1 MTIPA
6 PMTAKPGRAGKGQP
20 QAKSAPAVNGWI
32 IIDKPLGLTS
42 TQVVGRVR
50 RILRPRKVGHG
61 GTLDPLASGLL
72 PIALGEATKTV
83 SYVMDG
89 RKSYRFTLRWGQAT
103 ATDDAEG
110 RAIEEHPHR
119 PDEAEIRAV
128 LPRFTGEIEQIPPL
142 YSAIK
147 VGGQRAYDLAR
158 AHTDF
163 ELKPRRVTVH
173 AITLEAQPDR
183 DHAVFEVHCGK
194 GTYMRSLARDL
205 GRATGTVAHIVEL
218 RRLTVGPFTEAD
230 AISLDSLESMGHSPA
245 ALEQVLPVET
255 ALDDIP
261 ALALSE
267 TEANRLRCGQAVSM
281 VARANRERISAL
293 SNGSIVFTTAGG
305 KPVALARYEAGELHP
320 VRVLNL

>member
-1 MTIPA
+1 MTMAAKAASAEIA
-6 PMTAKPGRAGKGQP
+6 P
-20 QAKSAPAVNGWI
+20 VNGWLV
-32 IIDKPLGLTS
+32 IDKPLGLTS

-89 RKSYRFTLRWGQAT
+89 RKSYRFTLRWGEAT
-103 ATDDAEG
+103 ETDDAEG
-110 RAIEEHPHR
+110 AVIEAHPHR

-128 LPRFTGEIEQIPPL
+128 LADFTGEIQQIPPL

-147 VGGQRAYDLAR
+147 VGGRRAYDLAR
-158 AHTDF
+158 AQTEF
-163 ELKPRRVTVH
+163 ELKPRRVMVH
-173 AITLEAQPDR
+173 AITLEDQPDR

-205 GRATGTVAHIVEL
+205 GRATRSVAHIVEL

-281 VARANRERISAL
+281 VARANRDRISEL
-293 SNGSIVFTTAGG
+293 SNGSIVFTTTGG
-305 KPVALARYEAGELHP
+305 RPVALARYEAGDLHP

>member
-1 MTIPA
+1 MAIKAAATEIA
-6 PMTAKPGRAGKGQP
+6 P
-20 QAKSAPAVNGWI
+20 VNGWLV
-32 IIDKPLGLTS
+32 IDKPLGLTS

-103 ATDDAEG
+103 ETDDAEG
-110 RAIEEHPHR
+110 RVIAEDPHR
-119 PDEAEIRAV
+119 PDEAAIHAV
-128 LPRFTGEIEQIPPL
+128 LADFTGEIEQIPPL

-147 VGGQRAYDLAR
+147 VGGRRAYDLAR
-158 AHTDF
+158 AQADF
-163 ELKPRRVTVH
+163 ELKSRKVTVH
-173 AITLEAQPDR
+173 AITLQDLPDS

-205 GRATGTVAHIVEL
+205 GRATGTVGHIVEL

-281 VARANRERISAL
+281 VARANRDRISEL
-293 SNGSIVFTTAGG
+293 SNGSIVFTTTGG
-305 KPVALARYEAGELHP
+305 KPVALARYEAGDIHP

>member
-1 MTIPA
+1 MA
-6 PMTAKPGRAGKGQP
+6 RSRRKGLP
-20 QAKSAPAVNGWI
+20 IHGWLSL
-32 IIDKPLGLTS
+32 DKPAGMTS
-42 TQVVGRVR
+42 TEAVARVR
-50 RILRPRKVGHG
+50 RITGAAKAGHG
-61 GTLDPLASGLL
+61 GTLDPLATGVL

-89 RKSYRFTLRWGQAT
+89 RKSYRFTLRWGEAT
-103 ATDDAEG
+103 ETDDAEG
-110 RAIEEHPHR
+110 AVIEAHPHR

-128 LPRFTGEIEQIPPL
+128 LADFTGEIQQIPPL

-147 VGGQRAYDLAR
+147 VGGRRAYDLAR
-158 AHTDF
+158 AQTEF
-163 ELKPRRVTVH
+163 ELKPRRVMVH
-173 AITLEAQPDR
+173 AITLEDQPDR

-205 GRATGTVAHIVEL
+205 GRATRSVAHIVEL

-281 VARANRERISAL
+281 VARANRDRISEL
-293 SNGSIVFTTAGG
+293 SNGSIVFTTTGG
-305 KPVALARYEAGELHP
+305 RPVALARYEAGDLHP